1 MRRVLAAGVAAVLV
15 AVLTGC
21 GDDVSAPSA
30 TNIDVATPELV
41 AMKAEAGIED
51 CRPGPGGGELPELTL
66 RCLGGG
72 PDVDL
77 ADLKGPLV
85 INLWFSG
92 CAPCRDEMPALQ
104 AFYAE
109 HGDTVDLLGIDVE
122 IYPDLAISFAE
133 IVGATYPQL
142 ADPGGEV
149 LDLAELRVP
158 GFPQLLFIDADGA
171 LVHQKGGGVETKAEI
186 VELAETHLG
195 VEL

>member
-1 MRRVLAAGVAAVLV
+1 MRRLASAGVALLLAV
-15 AVLTGC
+15 VLTGC
-21 GDDVSAPSA
+21 GDGAA
-30 TNIDVATPELV
+30 TPGTADIDVATPELV

-51 CRPGPGGGELPELTL
+51 CRPGPGGGALPELTL

-77 ADLKGPLV
+77 ADLTGPLI

-142 ADPGGEV
+142 ADPGGEI

-158 GFPQLLFIDADGA
+158 GFPQLLFIDADGEIA
-171 LVHQKGGGVETKAEI
+171 FQQGGGVSNKAEV

>member
-1 MRRVLAAGVAAVLV
+1 MRRLASAGVALLLAV
-15 AVLTGC
+15 VLTGC
-21 GDDVSAPSA
+21 GDGAGAPGA
-30 TNIDVATPELV
+30 TSIDVATPELV

-51 CRPGPGGGELPELTL
+51 CRPGPGGGALPELTL

-77 ADLKGPLV
+77 ADLTGPLI

-142 ADPGGEV
+142 ADPGGEI

-158 GFPQLLFIDADGA
+158 GFPQLLFIDADGEIA
-171 LVHQKGGGVETKAEI
+171 FQQGGGVSNKAEV